1 MEVKSINT
9 AVAEQI
15 QKLGATKVVDTVV
28 ESLVQVEIKR
38 RAEALE
44 KAIKLHEE
52 TLREIRKVK
61 PDQVTFNL
69 DGSKASETYSK
80 QAYENNK
87 KLNEKLAKIEKVI
100 VAATEQDK
108 WGDLYNLVKSGGAP
122 TTTED
127 KSDDASGDSK

>member
-1 MEVKSINT
+1 MEIKSINT

-15 QKLGATKVVDTVV
+15 AKLGSTKVIDTVV
-28 ESLVQVEIKR
+28 ESLVKVEITR
-38 RAEALE
+38 RSDALE
-44 KAIKLHEE
+44 KAMKLHED

-69 DGSKASETYSK
+69 DGTKASETYSK

-100 VAATEQDK
+100 VAATEQEK
-108 WGDLYNLVKSGGAP
+108 WGDLYNLVKSGGTP
-122 TTTED
+122 TETKT
-127 KSDDASGDSK
+127 DDAATDNQ